1 MEIKRVI
8 LVRIWPT
15 LLPEIR
21 IPIIRHWRG
30 IEKEVQRFGHKFGL
44 KIFSLY
50 RVINNLEIEFW
61 VENTL
66 VASYSRAVIT

>member
-1 MEIKRVI
+1 MTVTFEWYGLFGRGLSVLERTLSKIEFEPKFFIFSTEIKRVT

-30 IEKEVQRFGHKFGL
+30 IEKEV
-44 KIFSLY
+44 
-50 RVINNLEIEFW
+50 
-61 VENTL
+61 
-66 VASYSRAVIT
+66 